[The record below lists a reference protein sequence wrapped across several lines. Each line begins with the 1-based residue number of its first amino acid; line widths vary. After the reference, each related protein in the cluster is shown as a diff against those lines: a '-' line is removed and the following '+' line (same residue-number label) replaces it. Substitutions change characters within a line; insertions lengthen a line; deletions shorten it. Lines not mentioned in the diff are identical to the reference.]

1 MSLVLCALTLFSE
14 RCHFNAIKLIYKH
27 LLSRFR
33 FPYGRENRKFG
44 EVWVLTTATS
54 LFETC
59 TYHPP
64 ACRSFSPLA
73 RALIPSAIKLA
84 DFVTEAIFEQ
94 RGSSNMC
101 LIWKYATYNL
111 EWAAPVGQNRSRD
124 QGTRLNGDCLHFA
137 LQSKL
142 ITCAR
147 KMARTKK
154 YTIQTA
160 QKSKQK
166 RKKQL
171 AEARKCRKINQ
182 KALDADRT
190 IDSSESSP
198 GASTSTSTTCAPVSN
213 ADILGERTRS
223 QFKSD
228 CYSSIEA
235 SRVDINSTEPT
246 GNDVCASGR
255 GVVDFSKIG
264 AIVSKLCCPQ
274 CHNTSLAFRCNSKQ
288 QKGLAV
294 FADVYCATCEE
305 TVEGTATY
313 LAEKGGQK
321 DYEVNRQAVFGALS
335 CGLGAHSFNNLCESM
350 DLPGLHHKTF
360 HKKANQMYKKLPE
373 LGDTVFSETVQ
384 YVRKIHA
391 QQQNLTLTDDLV
403 INISVSFDGSWMT
416 RGHTSHIGVGCV
428 VDLLT
433 GLCIDAHVMC
443 TFCQVCESTGKR
455 LNKENNPEK
464 YAAWIVKHLPDCDQN
479 YTGKQIWILVYFY
492 YFLVC
497 IELYDVCV
505 CLFVKCVSENVRR
518 WVTDWLF
525 GRMCVMH

>member
-14 RCHFNAIKLIYKH
+14 RCHFDAIKLIYKH

-124 QGTRLNGDCLHFA
+124 QGTRLNGDCLLFA

-360 HKKANQMYKKLPE
+360 HKKANQMYKKTARAGGHCIQWNSAVCEKNTCTTTEPDSDRWLSHQH
-373 LGDTVFSETVQ
+373 FSQ
-384 YVRKIHA
+384 FWW
-391 QQQNLTLTDDLV
+391 LLDDKRPH
-403 INISVSFDGSWMT
+403 ITHWSWMCG
-416 RGHTSHIGVGCV
+416 RP
-428 VDLLT
+428 
-433 GLCIDAHVMC
+433 AHRLVHWC
-443 TFCQVCESTGKR
+443 TCHVYVLPSVRVNRQKTQQGEQPREVCCLDCQAS
-455 LNKENNPEK
+455 P
-464 YAAWIVKHLPDCDQN
+464 
-479 YTGKQIWILVYFY
+479 
-492 YFLVC
+492 
-497 IELYDVCV
+497 
-505 CLFVKCVSENVRR
+505 
-518 WVTDWLF
+518 WLWPKL
-525 GRMCVMH
+525 HW